1 VALGDRDDS
10 FHAWAVAKFQTLREP
25 PIVCRA
31 VLTEATHLLRRFSPA
46 LVRMRALL
54 EAGRLL
60 VADEPSPAA
69 ALRLMERYAN
79 VPMSFADA
87 CLTLLA
93 ELSSETRIFTVDRDF
108 TVYRRADGGALSL
121 IAPFVE

>member
-1 VALGDRDDS
+1 
-10 FHAWAVAKFQTLREP
+10 
-25 PIVCRA
+25 
-31 VLTEATHLLRRFSPA
+31 
-46 LVRMRALL
+46 MRALL

-79 VPMSFADA
+79 VPRSFADA

-93 ELSSETRIFTVDRDF
+93 DLSSETRIFTVDRDF
-108 TVYRRADGGALSL
+108 TVYRRADGSALSL
-121 IAPFVE
+121 IAPFAE